1 MLLYQFENKKFE
13 CLSYQKK
20 TLKLSNKLTFFI
32 LDVFTT
38 YGSCLTSIWLTG
50 VLCALHEPNY
60 NLKAIIVAIV
70 ISLNNFYDL
79 VSNCFIRF
87 YKHILN

>member
-20 TLKLSNKLTFFI
+20 TLKLSNKLTF
-32 LDVFTT
+32 LLSLYWTT
-38 YGSCLTSIWLTG
+38 YGSCLTFIRLTV

-70 ISLNNFYDL
+70 MQLNNYYDL